1 MEEKSVLLAQL
12 FDHKTIEILKKLLL
26 KKDIFYLRDLSRET
40 SVSLATT
47 FRIIQKLLGLGL
59 VSKDHQDKFTF
70 YRINRESQVYK
81 EIYALVLGSTPD
93 PIDLFKQLLKE
104 KFVGLFQ
111 AYVTKD
117 KDRKIFVVSEHISQT
132 DADTLAQTVQATTG
146 TKPNYM
152 VITPTFFEQMQTIG
166 LITKDKLSVL

>member
-132 DADTLAQTVQATTG
+132 DADTIAQTVQATTSA
-146 TKPNYM
+146 KPNYM
-152 VITPTFFEQMQTIG
+152 VITPAFFEQMQTIG

>member
-1 MEEKSVLLAQL
+1 MEEKSLLLAQL
-12 FDHKTIEILKKLLL
+12 FDRKTIEVLKKLLL

-47 FRIIQKLLGLGL
+47 FRIVQKLMGLGL
-59 VSKDHQDKFTF
+59 VAKDHQDKFTF
-70 YRINRESQVYK
+70 YRLNRESQIYK

-93 PIDLFKQLLKE
+93 PVDLLKQQLKE

-117 KDRKIFVVSEHISQT
+117 KDRKIFIVSEHVSQT
-132 DADTLAQTVQATTG
+132 DADAIAQTVHQATG

-152 VITPTFFEQMQTIG
+152 VVTPSFFEQMQTIG

>member
-1 MEEKSVLLAQL
+1 MEEKSLLLAQL
-12 FDHKTIEILKKLLL
+12 FDRKTIEVLKKLLL

-47 FRIIQKLLGLGL
+47 FRIVQKLFSLGL

-70 YRINRESQVYK
+70 YRINRESQIYK

-93 PIDLFKQLLKE
+93 PIDLFKQQLKD
-104 KFVGLFQ
+104 KYFGLFQ
-111 AYVTKD
+111 AFVTKD
-117 KDRKIFVVSEHISQT
+117 KDRRIFIVSEHVSQP
-132 DADTLAQTVQATTG
+132 DADTIAAVVHDTTG
-146 TKPNYM
+146 SKPNYI
-152 VITPTFFEQMQTIG
+152 VVTPAFFDQMQSIG